1 MLVLVGMFLITFNCE
16 EAGKSGQVR
25 PNGETA
31 MPNWNCV
38 LSLSND
44 LSITSGSQTALCDAI
59 RRGADLRI
67 FTSFIH
73 NEHIDPN
80 SDNPE
85 LIEEVSA
92 FPCTYLV
99 DNRWAAG
106 IMTWRQPVDPNNVA
120 TKFGPPSMSFFLYN
134 QDGRQAIARPYL
146 DGREPTGKIGSSP
159 LSGSHTPKY
168 RPLDNWDTDTNSP
181 SENFIWYFE
190 EFRYFVRDDWQ
201 EVLSHETDGTV
212 ISGSV
217 DNLTEA
223 FTKGCEMKV
232 AIRGLCADLAENADN
247 AIDHEVFVHVGA
259 GYYYTEEKLF
269 IAGTHHL
276 VRVVPAIPLTYS
288 SKNWDFG
295 WVIVRTDGLTV
306 LRICDPY
313 TLKFSDSERHCAIRW
328 FVR

>member
-1 MLVLVGMFLITFNCE
+1 MLSKPLSRKCRISFGCE

-25 PNGETA
+25 PEGETA

-38 LSLSND
+38 LSLIND

-73 NEHIDPN
+73 NEHIDPD

-146 DGREPTGKIGSSP
+146 DGREPTGQIGPSQ

-168 RPLDNWDTDTNSP
+168 RPLDNWDTETNAP

-201 EVLSHETDGTV
+201 EVLSSNADGTV
-212 ISGSV
+212 VSGSV
-217 DNLTEA
+217 DKLTKA
-223 FTKGCEMKV
+223 FSSGKEVKV
-232 AIRGLCADLAENADN
+232 AISNLSDDLANDPDN
-247 AIDHEVFVHVGA
+247 VLDQEVFVQVGA
-259 GYYYTEEKLF
+259 GYYYTEQKLF
-269 IAGTHHL
+269 VAATRHL
-276 VRVVPAIPLTYS
+276 LMFEQS
-288 SKNWDFG
+288 NK
-295 WVIVRTDGLTV
+295 L
-306 LRICDPY
+306 
-313 TLKFSDSERHCAIRW
+313 
-328 FVR
+328 